1 MVRQLG
7 RDVLRMKGYTVL
19 EASNGGEA
27 LLLCERHSG
36 SIDLMVTDVIM
47 PHVNGVELFARV
59 SPLRPKMA
67 VLYMSGY
74 TEVGVVQQGVL
85 NPGMAFLH
93 KPFTPDSL
101 LQKVREVLDAPVL
114 A

>member
-1 MVRQLG
+1 
-7 RDVLRMKGYTVL
+7 
-19 EASNGGEA
+19 
-27 LLLCERHSG
+27 
-36 SIDLMVTDVIM
+36 M